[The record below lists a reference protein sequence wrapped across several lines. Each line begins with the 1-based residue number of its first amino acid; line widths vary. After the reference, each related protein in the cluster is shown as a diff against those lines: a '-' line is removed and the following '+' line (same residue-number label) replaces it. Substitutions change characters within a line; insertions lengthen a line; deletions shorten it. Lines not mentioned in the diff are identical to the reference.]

1 MVKQLALA
9 LSSPPVQ
16 AFENF
21 VVGRNAELMALLHAF
36 ALRSS
41 GERFIYLWG
50 GSGCGRSHLLAAV
63 ARAARTVSSSV
74 VVLRA
79 PVSAASIEAIDEHA
93 TVILDDVERL
103 DTQGQIALFGLYNR
117 IRDAGGGALLAS
129 GATAPAGLA
138 VRADLS
144 TRLGW
149 GLVYEV
155 QALDDAE
162 KMAAMRAHAAARGF
176 DLGPEVGDY
185 VLRHARRDLSSLLA
199 LVERLDRYSLEERR
213 PITVP
218 LVRDVLQ
225 QSGTDEDM
233 Q

>member
-9 LSSPPVQ
+9 LSSPPVP

-21 VVGRNAELMALLHAF
+21 VVGRNAELVALLRAF
-36 ALRSS
+36 ALRTAS
-41 GERFIYLWG
+41 ERFVYLWG
-50 GSGCGRSHLLAAV
+50 GTGSGRSHLLGAV
-63 ARAARTVSSSV
+63 ARAARAVSSSV
-74 VVLRA
+74 FEERA
-79 PVSAASIEAIDEHA
+79 PVSAASIEAIDERG

-103 DTQGQIALFGLYNR
+103 DAQGQIALFGLYNR
-117 IRDAGGGALLAS
+117 IRDAQGGALLAS

-162 KMAAMRAHAAARGF
+162 KMAAMRAHAAALGF
-176 DLGPEVGDY
+176 ELGSEVGEY
-185 VLRHARRDLSSLLA
+185 VLRHTRRDLPSLLA

-218 LVRDVLQ
+218 LVRDVLRNH
-225 QSGTDEDM
+225 EDT

>member
-1 MVKQLALA
+1 MKQLALA
-9 LSSPPVQ
+9 LSSPPVP

-21 VVGRNAELMALLHAF
+21 VVGRNAELVALLHAF
-36 ALRSS
+36 ASRTAS
-41 GERFIYLWG
+41 ERFVYLWG
-50 GSGCGRSHLLAAV
+50 GTGSGRSHLLGAV
-63 ARAARTVSSSV
+63 ARAARAASSAV
-74 VVLRA
+74 FEERA
-79 PVSAASIEAIDEHA
+79 PVSAASIEAIDERG
-93 TVILDDVERL
+93 TVILDDVELL
-103 DTQGQIALFGLYNR
+103 DAQGQIALFGLYNR
-117 IRDAGGGALLAS
+117 IRDAQGGALLAS

-162 KMAAMRAHAAARGF
+162 KMAAMRAHAAALGF
-176 DLGPEVGDY
+176 ELGPEVGDY
-185 VLRHARRDLSSLLA
+185 VLRHTRRDLPSLLA

-218 LVRDVLQ
+218 LVRDVLRNH
-225 QSGTDEDM
+225 EDT